1 MNKGVHNIM
10 FYVSPDPE
18 CSRTTQNF
26 EISLAPSRGRILY
39 AIYGNSTCVINHI
52 VVTAIDKRYRNYYV
66 STGENHSQNLHRW
79 ILGFIQVGEV
89 PLHCYGSSCWSV
101 LEDED
106 VKAKIQLQLLE
117 HTRGHHVTARDL
129 VEVVSSP
136 KLQQFFSQSAI
147 TKPAISEHTGHHWL
161 SRLDWQYG
169 HTKKGMY
176 IDGHECEDVVE
187 YRKAFINWCKEY
199 QKCFHLY
206 DNNGNP
212 LPPPVAPKGYFP
224 LGGRFQLIL
233 VTHDESTFYQND
245 LQKSQ
250 WAHKSDKPTPQP
262 KGDGQSVMIS
272 DFLTADWG
280 CLQDGNESVTF
291 F

>member
-1 MNKGVHNIM
+1 MHRYGK
-10 FYVSPDPE
+10 
-18 CSRTTQNF
+18 SR
-26 EISLAPSRGRILY
+26 
-39 AIYGNSTCVINHI
+39 
-52 VVTAIDKRYRNYYV
+52 
-66 STGENHSQNLHRW
+66 
-79 ILGFIQVGEV
+79 
-89 PLHCYGSSCWSV
+89 WSV

-117 HTRGHHVTARDL
+117 RTKGRHVTARDI
-129 VEVVSSP
+129 VDVVSSP
-136 KLQQFFSQSAI
+136 KLQQIFLWSAI
-147 TKPAISEHTGHHWL
+147 TKLAISECTGCRWL

-169 HTKKGMY
+169 QVQKGMY
-176 IDGHECEDVVE
+176 IDGHEREDVVN
-187 YRKAFINWCKEY
+187 YHKAFIERWKEY

-206 DNNGNP
+206 DNNGDP
-212 LPPPVAPKGYFP
+212 LPPPTAPKGYFP
-224 LGGRFQLIL
+224 PGGCFRLIL

-280 CLQDGNESVTF
+280 RLQDGDESVTSF
-291 F
+291 